1 MVERD
6 LALLTG
12 VQQLV
17 SAVKTFLVA
26 ESDVE
31 VRHKAALNVFQD
43 FDLTHFHL
51 SSRLAIVISWWMN

>member
-1 MVERD
+1 MLERD

-12 VQQLV
+12 VQQLM

-31 VRHKAALNVFQD
+31 VRYMAALNIFQ
-43 FDLTHFHL
+43 DLTHFHL
-51 SSRLAIVISWWMN
+51 GSRLVLRISG